1 MPKDNKKEESP
12 SKKFRFSS
20 LFAKGMALED
30 RMSRCAINPSNK
42 ERRPKVIKAVKDVDT
57 LTKAVR
63 RLHIRNKRRDKKS
76 RDAPA
81 VNCATDLESPV
92 VTLAFPNSDSA
103 SSSSLEDQ
111 FAVDEP
117 GKFDLSVAID
127 EQPPIHIE
135 NGDQDI
141 FPDVDYIEPA
151 ALGTSQLPNLTDEP
165 IEVVDIMQALH
176 TDEESD
182 DTEVVTDILVEEPA
196 TTSEAPTVVARPTI
210 RRKPR
215 RHTRRD
221 DDALAFPE
229 LPAIY
234 LEGLDARQ
242 TSQLTN
248 LRVEEHDAGGAVR
261 NRSAR
266 YRTQGT
272 PAYKHSRPIRR
283 TMPRSHDAQPE
294 GFAPLPSRSS
304 LSKCTDQ
311 TAGPSYGQAVQMEVC
326 AI

>member
-1 MPKDNKKEESP
+1 MPKANKKEESP
-12 SKKFRFSS
+12 SKKFGFSS
-20 LFAKGMALED
+20 LFAKGMAVED
-30 RMSRCAINPSNK
+30 QMSRCAINPSNK
-42 ERRPKVIKAVKDVDT
+42 DRRPKVIKAVKDVDT

-81 VNCATDLESPV
+81 VNCATDLSSPV
-92 VTLAFPNSDSA
+92 VTLTFPDSDSA

-117 GKFDLSVAID
+117 EQFDLSVATD
-127 EQPPIHIE
+127 EPPLIHIE

-141 FPDVDYIEPA
+141 FPGVDYIEPA
-151 ALGTSQLPNLTDEP
+151 ALGASQHHDDP

-196 TTSEAPTVVARPTI
+196 TTNEAPTVVARPTI

-242 TSQLTN
+242 ASQLLN

-266 YRTQGT
+266 HRTQGT

-283 TMPRSHDAQPE
+283 TMPRSHDAQTE
-294 GFAPLPSRSS
+294 GLAPLPSRSS
-304 LSKCTDQ
+304 LSQCTDQ
-311 TAGPSYGQAVQMEVC
+311 TAGPSYEQAVQMEVC

>member
-1 MPKDNKKEESP
+1 MPKANKKEESP

-63 RLHIRNKRRDKKS
+63 RLHIRNRRRDKKS
-76 RDAPA
+76 GDALA
-81 VNCATDLESPV
+81 VNCATDLESSV
-92 VTLAFPNSDSA
+92 VTLAFPDSDSA

-117 GKFDLSVAID
+117 EKFDLSVATD
-127 EQPPIHIE
+127 EQLPIYIE
-135 NGDQDI
+135 NGDQDV
-141 FPDVDYIEPA
+141 FPGVDYIEPA
-151 ALGTSQLPNLTDEP
+151 GLGAAQHPTGDDEP
-165 IEVVDIMQALH
+165 IEAVDIMQALH
-176 TDEESD
+176 AEEESN

-196 TTSEAPTVVARPTI
+196 TKNEAPTVVARPTI

-242 TSQLTN
+242 TSQLLN

-266 YRTQGT
+266 HQ
-272 PAYKHSRPIRR
+272 S
-283 TMPRSHDAQPE
+283 
-294 GFAPLPSRSS
+294 FAPLPSRSS
-304 LSKCTDQ
+304 LTQCTD
-311 TAGPSYGQAVQMEVC
+311 
-326 AI
+326 

>member
-12 SKKFRFSS
+12 SKKFGFSS
-20 LFAKGMALED
+20 LFAKGMAVED
-30 RMSRCAINPSNK
+30 RMSRCTINPSNK
-42 ERRPKVIKAVKDVDT
+42 DRRPKVIKAVKDVDT
-57 LTKAVR
+57 LTRAVR
-63 RLHIRNKRRDKKS
+63 RLHIRNRRRDKKS

-81 VNCATDLESPV
+81 VNCATDLETPV
-92 VTLAFPNSDSA
+92 VTLAFPDSDSA
-103 SSSSLEDQ
+103 SSSSLEGQ

-117 GKFDLSVAID
+117 EKFDLSVATD
-127 EQPPIHIE
+127 ERPPIHIE

-141 FPDVDYIEPA
+141 FPGVDYIEPA
-151 ALGTSQLPNLTDEP
+151 ALGTSQHSNLTDEP

-196 TTSEAPTVVARPTI
+196 TTSQAPTVVARPTI

-242 TSQLTN
+242 ASQLLN

-266 YRTQGT
+266 HRTQGT

-283 TMPRSHDAQPE
+283 TMPRSHDAQTE
-294 GFAPLPSRSS
+294 GLAPLPSRSS
-304 LSKCTDQ
+304 LSQCTDQ
-311 TAGPSYGQAVQMEVC
+311 TAGPSYEQAVQMEVC